1 MEKFPQTL
9 GIYRTSHEKYTTYW
23 GDGSGRDS
31 YAIVG
36 NAGLRKPGSYLNS
49 APKTGYQAKIRTTSM
64 FAG

>member
-31 YAIVG
+31 YGYAIVG

-49 APKTGYQAKIRTTSM
+49 APKTGY
-64 FAG
+64 